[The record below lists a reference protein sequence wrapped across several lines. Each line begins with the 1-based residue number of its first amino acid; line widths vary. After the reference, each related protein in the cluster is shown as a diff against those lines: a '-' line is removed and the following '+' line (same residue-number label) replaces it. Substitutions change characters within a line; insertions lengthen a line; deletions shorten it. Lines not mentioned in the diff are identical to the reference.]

1 MIDDMPR
8 KLPLHVTR
16 QRTRHGRVVFY
27 FRRGKG
33 QRTRLPN
40 IDDPAFEEAYKAAL
54 AGNAKPERHVEDP
67 RSLLWLITRYM
78 ESGEWAAFSAATR
91 KQRGVIYQ
99 QIIKTAGPKPFA
111 AINEMTI
118 QQGLDRR
125 AATPAQ
131 AIVFL
136 KAMRKLFAWAKRQGH
151 MKENPAESV
160 EKPKYRTTGFPAWT
174 IEDVIKFRSRH
185 PEGSTARLAMEL
197 ALLTG
202 LRRSDLVRIGRQ
214 HMRGPILSI
223 DVFKTGARV
232 TLELP
237 PALLD
242 LIERTPT
249 GDLHFIVSLLG
260 KPFTVESFGNWFR
273 DRCREAGV
281 EKSAHGLRKLSAT
294 IAAEGGAGAVALMA
308 QYGWTNI
315 QEAER
320 YTRSADRARLGI
332 ANSRL
337 VAERIMDSLSLTSNS
352 GEGSRTKKQTKTK

>member
-1 MIDDMPR
+1 MIDGMPR
-8 KLPLHVTR
+8 KLPLHVVR

-33 QRTRLPN
+33 PRIRLPD
-40 IDDPAFEEAYKAAL
+40 IDDPSFLEAYQAAL
-54 AGNAKPERHVEDP
+54 VGNARPERKVEDP

-78 ESGEWAAFSAATR
+78 ESGEWAAFSPATR
-91 KQRGVIYQ
+91 KQRGAIYQ
-99 QIIKTAGPKPFA
+99 QVLKTASAKPFG
-111 AINEMTI
+111 AITETTI

-136 KAMRKLFAWAKRQGH
+136 KAMRKLFSWAKRQGH
-151 MKENPAESV
+151 VKDNPTEDI
-160 EKPKYRTTGFPAWT
+160 EKPKYRTAGFPAWT
-174 IEDVIKFRSRH
+174 IEDVAKFRAQH

-202 LRRSDLVRIGRQ
+202 LRRSDLVLIGRQ
-214 HMRGPILSI
+214 HMRGSVLTI

-232 TLELP
+232 TVELP
-237 PALLD
+237 PSLLE
-242 LIERTPT
+242 LIDRTET
-249 GDLHFIVSLLG
+249 GDLHFIVSQTG
-260 KPFTVESFGNWFR
+260 NPFTVESFGNWFR

-281 EKSAHGLRKLSAT
+281 EKSTHGLRKLSAT

-332 ANSRL
+332 VNSRL
-337 VAERIMDSLSLTSNS
+337 VAERISKSLP
-352 GEGSRTKKQTKTK
+352 GSKKQK